1 MKIDLDHLLV
11 IDAIDRRGSFARAAD
26 ELHRVPSAITYA
38 VNKLE
43 QDLGV
48 QIFDRSGHRAR
59 LTETGENVLREG
71 RDLLRLAMRLE
82 AHAKYLSQ
90 GWESELRIAVGDLV
104 SSNRINKLVGEFFAE
119 HGDRTR
125 LRLSREVYGGCW
137 DALAGDRADLV
148 IGTSQSGMPAGG
160 GFAIQPLGEI
170 RFIFAVAPQHPL
182 ASAPEPLSADTIKFN
197 RAVAASD
204 TSRSLPPRTSGILSG
219 QEVLSVA
226 DMWQKRQIQLMGL
239 GAGYLPDYLVAAD
252 IAAGRLIEKKVEE
265 ARETG
270 PLFIAWRSDFTGKA
284 LNWFRDRLADKQVQE
299 ELFAD
304 FGPGEEY

>member
-38 VNKLE
+38 VSKLE

-59 LTETGENVLREG
+59 LTETGESVLREG

-82 AHAKYLSQ
+82 SHAKFLSE
-90 GWESELRIAVGDLV
+90 GWEPELRIAIGDLV
-104 SSNRINKLVGEFFAE
+104 LPNRVHKLVAEFLAE

-125 LRLSREVYGGCW
+125 LRLSREMYGGCW

-148 IGTSQSGMPAGG
+148 IGAPFGIPAGG
-160 GFAIQPLGEI
+160 GYATHPLGEV
-170 RFIFAVAPQHPL
+170 RFVFVVSPQHPL
-182 ASAPEPLSADTIKFN
+182 AKEGAPLAPETIQHY
-197 RAVAASD
+197 RAVSVADS
-204 TSRSLPPRTSGILSG
+204 SRNLPPRTSGLLSG

-226 DMWQKRQIQLMGL
+226 DMLEKRRLQMLGL
-239 GAGYLPDYLVAAD
+239 GVGYLPDYLVAAD
-252 IAAGRLIEKKVEE
+252 IAAGRLVAKEVEE

-270 PLFIAWRSDFTGKA
+270 PLFLAWRSNSTGKA
-284 LNWFRDRLADKQVQE
+284 LDWFSKRLADATVQGE
-299 ELFAD
+299 IFAE
-304 FGPGEEY
+304 FRPGEEY

>member
-26 ELHRVPSAITYA
+26 ELHRVPSAVTYA

-59 LTETGENVLREG
+59 LTDTGEKVLREG
-71 RDLLRLAMRLE
+71 RDLLRFAMRLE
-82 AHAKYLSQ
+82 AHAKYLSE
-90 GWESELRIAVGDLV
+90 GWEPELRIAFGDLV
-104 SSNRINKLVGEFFAE
+104 LANRLHKLIGEFFAE

-148 IGTSQSGMPAGG
+148 IGAPYGIPAGG
-160 GFAIQPLGEI
+160 GYASQPLGEI
-170 RFIFAVAPQHPL
+170 RFKFVVAPQHPL
-182 ASAPEPLSADTIKFN
+182 ASEAEPLAPETIQRH
-197 RAVAASD
+197 RAVSLAD
-204 TSRSLPPRTSGILSG
+204 TSRSLSPRTSGLLSG

-226 DMWQKRQIQLMGL
+226 DMLEKRHLQLLGL
-239 GAGYLPDYLVAAD
+239 GVGYLPDYLVAAD
-252 IAAGRLIEKKVEE
+252 ITAGRLVEKEVEE

-270 PLFIAWRSDFTGKA
+270 PLFVAWRSDFSGKA
-284 LNWFRDRLADKQVQE
+284 LDWFGHRLADPDVQRD
-299 ELFAD
+299 LFAD
-304 FGPGEEY
+304 FSPGEVY